1 MPFVASARS
10 PGMLVSMCAL
20 KVEVKEGRVT
30 APEPLAIIFARAACA
45 CSRKRA
51 SAVALESS
59 SGSGWLTSI
68 GKESGGQPGPS
79 AGNPPYYLL
88 LVTRASTRTR

>member
-68 GKESGGQPGPS
+68 GKESGGQPLGRRAR
-79 AGNPPYYLL
+79 AGILPTTY
-88 LVTRASTRTR
+88 